1 MFGHRSLVR
10 TVVFKQLTSI
20 YHKLSIN
27 ISTRFQIYTYIWF
40 DMVYA
45 GPAIVRLGVV
55 SLNSHSLQTIR
66 AEGRKALKA
75 LYFLLYLMCFQQ
87 T

>member
-1 MFGHRSLVR
+1 M
-10 TVVFKQLTSI
+10 LTFPQDSR
-20 YHKLSIN
+20 YV
-27 ISTRFQIYTYIWF
+27 WF